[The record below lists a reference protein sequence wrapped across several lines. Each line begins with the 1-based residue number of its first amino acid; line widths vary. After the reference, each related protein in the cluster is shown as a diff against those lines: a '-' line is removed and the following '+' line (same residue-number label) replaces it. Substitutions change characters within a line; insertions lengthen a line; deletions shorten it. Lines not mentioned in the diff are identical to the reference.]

1 MTHHSL
7 QGLYAITDPTLLP
20 GTKLIEAVEQALLG
34 GASIIQYRDKTAT
47 EVELIRRAEDLA
59 SCCREFKRPL
69 IINDRVDICKR
80 VKASG
85 VHLGQSDNAV
95 LDARQQLGSTAIIGA
110 TCHNSI
116 TFAEKAKQ
124 DGASYV
130 AFGRFFNSQSKQHA
144 HPAELSI
151 LEHATRTISLPK
163 VAIGGINLDNGQS
176 VLAHGADMIAVIHA
190 LFAADDITAQASAFS
205 KLFKHLTL

>member
-1 MTHHSL
+1 MTDYSL
-7 QGLYAITDPTLLP
+7 QGLYAITDPALLP
-20 GTKLIEAVEQALLG
+20 GKKLIEAVEQALQG

-47 EVELIRRAEDLA
+47 EIELLNRARDLA
-59 SCCREFKRPL
+59 SCCKTFQRPL

-80 VKASG
+80 VNASG

-95 LDARQQLGSTAIIGA
+95 HDARNQLGSTAIIGA

-116 TFAEKAKQ
+116 AFAEKAKL
-124 DGASYV
+124 DGVSYV
-130 AFGRFFNSQSKQHA
+130 AFGRFFNSHSKQQA
-144 HPAELSI
+144 HPAELST
-151 LEHATRTISLPK
+151 LELATHKISLPK

-190 LFAADDITAQASAFS
+190 LFAADDINARASAFS
-205 KLFKHLTL
+205 KLFKHRS

>member
-1 MTHHSL
+1 MTHSSL

-20 GTKLIEAVEQALLG
+20 GKKLIKAVEQALLG
-34 GASIIQYRDKTAT
+34 GASVIQYRDKTAT

-59 SCCREFKRPL
+59 SCCRKFQRPL

-95 LDARQQLGSTAIIGA
+95 HDARNQLGNEAIIGT

-116 TFAEKAKQ
+116 TLAEKANQ

-130 AFGRFFNSQSKQHA
+130 AFGRFFNSHSKQHA
-144 HPAELSI
+144 HPAELTT
-151 LEHATRTISLPK
+151 LEQATRTILLPK

-190 LFAADDITAQASAFS
+190 LFAADDIAAKATAFS
-205 KLFKHLTL
+205 KLFKH

>member
-1 MTHHSL
+1 MTHSSL

-20 GTKLIEAVEQALLG
+20 GKKLIKAVEQALLG

-59 SCCREFKRPL
+59 SCCRRFQRPL

-95 LDARQQLGSTAIIGA
+95 HDARNQLGNEAIIGT

-116 TFAEKAKQ
+116 ALAEKAKQ

-130 AFGRFFNSQSKQHA
+130 AFGRFFNSHSKQHA
-144 HPAELSI
+144 QPAELTTLEQATRSI
-151 LEHATRTISLPK
+151 LLPK

-190 LFAADDITAQASAFS
+190 LFAADDIAAKATAFS
-205 KLFKHLTL
+205 KLFKH

>member
-1 MTHHSL
+1 MTHSSL

-20 GTKLIEAVEQALLG
+20 GKKLIKAVEQALLG
-34 GASIIQYRDKTAT
+34 GASVIQYRDKTAT

-59 SCCREFKRPL
+59 SCCRKFQRPL

-95 LDARQQLGSTAIIGA
+95 HDARNQLGNEAIIGT

-116 TFAEKAKQ
+116 ALAEKANQ

-130 AFGRFFNSQSKQHA
+130 AFGRFFNSHSKQHA
-144 HPAELSI
+144 HPAELTT
-151 LEHATRTISLPK
+151 LEQATRTILLPK

-190 LFAADDITAQASAFS
+190 LFAADDIAAKATAFS
-205 KLFKHLTL
+205 KLFKH